1 MDVPFPSLDPEVLTI
16 ETEDA
21 REVTRWLIEY
31 RAMWR
36 EGEELYKDFREVA
49 KHYLEDIGR
58 EKISVPGVG
67 KLYYTARDGRR
78 TFDDKALRA
87 HRPLDY
93 DAVRKVLIGARQAT
107 TVGMADDPEAW
118 ADSMLKV
125 LQLDLS
131 RFEKQGQPYRDFRT
145 YPAKEER

>member
-1 MDVPFPSLDPEVLTI
+1 
-16 ETEDA
+16 
-21 REVTRWLIEY
+21 Y

-36 EGEELYKDFREVA
+36 EGEELYKEFREVA

-78 TFDDKALRA
+78 TFDDKALAA

-93 DAVRKVLIGARQAT
+93 DNTRKVLIGAKQAFCDLAGVT
-107 TVGMADDPEAW
+107 EDPEAW
-118 ADSMLKV
+118 ADAVLKS
-125 LQLDLS
+125 LALDLS